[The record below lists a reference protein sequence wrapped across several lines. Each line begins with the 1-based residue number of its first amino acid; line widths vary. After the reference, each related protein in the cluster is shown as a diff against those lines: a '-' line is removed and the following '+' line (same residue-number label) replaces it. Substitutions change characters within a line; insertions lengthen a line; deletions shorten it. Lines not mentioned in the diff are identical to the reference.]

1 MGGVAAGG
9 CDVVTI
15 ELDGLGASGAEFAED
30 DELGEGAGVGTFEAC
45 FGAFDEREVLGD
57 PGLVDAEA
65 IIVVAVGIF
74 AVVLGLVIEDALVLD
89 GRGDDLGPVQPPVG
103 GDHALDQVK
112 FGDGAGLES
121 FEVVVLELFKKAWL
135 SLQRTTVLAE
145 RPCLTALQQE
155 RCLPSS
161 VMGPWDSAPLRR
173 DASICASDL
182 MEITNLLRPRYRVGS
197 DGNAMDPDK
206 WLIWMGR

>member
-1 MGGVAAGG
+1 
-9 CDVVTI
+9 VTI

-112 FGDGAGLES
+112 FGDATGLEG
-121 FEVVVLELFKKAWL
+121 FEVVVLELFKKGVAL
-135 SLQRTTVLAE
+135 IAKDDRSGRKAMFYGVTARTLLALFADGTVGFCAIQ
-145 RPCLTALQQE
+145 A
-155 RCLPSS
+155 RCF
-161 VMGPWDSAPLRR
+161 DLRF
-173 DASICASDL
+173 
-182 MEITNLLRPRYRVGS
+182 GS
-197 DGNAMDPDK
+197 HGK
-206 WLIWMGR
+206 